1 MTELLEQAIAK
12 VKNLSENEQDNIAVI
27 ILEELE
33 AETKWDTSFA
43 NSQDLLAN
51 LAGEAME
58 EYTAGETK
66 ELEPKNL

>member
-12 VKNLSENEQDNIAVI
+12 VKNLPESEQDTIAAI

-33 AETKWDTSFA
+33 DETKWDKSFT

-51 LAGEAME
+51 LADEAME

-66 ELEPKNL
+66 ELDPKQL